1 MKRLKELRQEKNL
14 RQEDLGKLFNATKS
28 AVSMWENGK
37 REPDRETFL
46 ALADFFGVTV
56 DYLMGRD
63 GLPENSSTGTT
74 SDVECLPFPQFPS
87 KLKDLRKG
95 CKLTQEAIAE
105 TLGVSQASI
114 TSWENGKRMPDIEML
129 VKLADYFNVSTDYL
143 LGRVP
148 LDVVVN
154 ENPPTA
160 EPQEGMVR
168 IVIPSDVEPE
178 PDDLERRIHEIVMKE
193 FEKRGL

>member
-56 DYLMGRD
+56 DYLMGRED
-63 GLPENSSTGTT
+63 TQQQYVSIDSEDN
-74 SDVECLPFPQFPS
+74 DAKFPKFQS
-87 KLKDLRKG
+87 ALQSLRKESG
-95 CKLTQEAIAE
+95 LSQDQIAE
-105 TLGVSQASI
+105 MLAVPTRTYG
-114 TSWENGKRMPDIEML
+114 SWERGERQPDFQIL
-129 VKLADYFNVSTDYL
+129 CKIADYFNVSTDYL

-193 FEKRGL
+193 LEKRGL